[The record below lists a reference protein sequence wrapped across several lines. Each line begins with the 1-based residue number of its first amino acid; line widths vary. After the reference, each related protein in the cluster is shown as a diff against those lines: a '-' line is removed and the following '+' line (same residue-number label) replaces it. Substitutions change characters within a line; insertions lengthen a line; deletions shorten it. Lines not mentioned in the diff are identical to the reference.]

1 MLAAFRCLQ
10 NSTNT
15 FGVAITTFGR
25 NNRTLYEVV
34 VAMVVIEITS
44 GKWYSGVGSYV
55 SATSVGPETCS
66 SSCCCFNHLHYV
78 DVFLINRSL
87 INDTAMGLQL

>member
-15 FGVAITTFGR
+15 FGVAITTFGC

-34 VAMVVIEITS
+34 VVVEITS
-44 GKWYSGVGSYV
+44 GKWYPGVGSYV
-55 SATSVGPETCS
+55 SATSVGSETC